1 MPQRAEN
8 HVEFLGIQY
17 FTKEIKVEFGV
28 SFQGVGKELTICG
41 SKEINS
47 I

>member
-28 SFQGVGKELTICG
+28 SFQGVGKQLTIFG